1 MEVLKGHVW
10 ETDETELK
18 DLIDSGYAEIYADVS
33 LSVIYEEIANYFDSH
48 EVRQRIKD
56 IFGYYGP
63 GVLLK
68 VDGVYY
74 WLMQS

>member
-33 LSVIYEEIANYFDSH
+33 LSVIYEEIANCFDSH

-68 VDGVYY
+68 VSGVYY
-74 WLMQS
+74 WIMQS